1 MIYIF
6 LAFIASILLF
16 VWLKEKSL
24 YVIFP
29 WAYVQNFVLA
39 YMYTSGWA
47 GRGLCQ
53 GLLIIKE
60 FLLLWLFFHFLPKM
74 RVCGGGKW
82 LFPLKILAG
91 FTVWCF
97 LRYLAAVLL
106 QGQSAVGNLW
116 TLRVFSFPLQ
126 ILVVA
131 VGVAFTNPTF
141 AKQFVKHMTYFVSA
155 VALVGILVYVLPDL
169 NFWRDH
175 VNVAQYNA
183 EVKGESG
190 GNSGL
195 QQQLGGEDTQEA
207 EEGLPGNARGR
218 QEFAFISPFRAIGTV
233 CDAVGFGHLV
243 AFPLLLLAFCAPPG
257 WKKQLMIVV
266 TATALFVTFTRSAWI
281 FVAISALFILLRTKR
296 YKLVFG
302 TFGLVVLGL
311 AVWTPLSA
319 WYSDSLAFLSWTNP
333 QEGHTQGLV
342 WLYKEGLWNWQN
354 ILGQGLDAEV
364 YEGGYEIIL
373 IRFGFPALI
382 GALLFFFAVYHSLRN
397 SCYGSKPAF
406 LVAQTAPLAMV
417 LTMNTSYY
425 PFSFIPYLLP
435 WFAVGTC
442 LALVA
447 RTKHLNKWE
456 SHELATNN

>member
-6 LAFIASILLF
+6 LAFSASILLF
-16 VWLKEKSL
+16 LWLKEKSL

-39 YMYTSGWA
+39 WMYTSGWVS
-47 GRGLCQ
+47 RGSCQ

-82 LFPLKILAG
+82 LFPLKILAV
-91 FTVWCF
+91 FTGWCF
-97 LRYLAAVLL
+97 LRYFGAVLL
-106 QGQSAVGNLW
+106 QGQSALANLW

-131 VGVAFTNPTF
+131 VGVAFAKPTF
-141 AKQFVKHMTYFVSA
+141 AKRFVRHMAYFVSI
-155 VALVGILVYVLPDL
+155 VALAGIVVYLLPDL

-183 EVKGESG
+183 DVKGESG
-190 GNSGL
+190 DNSVL
-195 QQQLGGEDTQEA
+195 QQQLSGEDSQEA

-218 QEFAFISPFRAIGTV
+218 DEFAFISPFRAIGTV

-243 AFPLLLLAFCAPPG
+243 AFPLLLLAFCAPSG
-257 WKKQLMIVV
+257 WKHQILAGM
-266 TATALFVTFTRSAWI
+266 TAIALFLTFTRSAWI
-281 FVAISALFILLRTKR
+281 FVAISVVFVLLRCRR

-302 TFGLVVLGL
+302 SLALIILGL
-311 AVWTPLSA
+311 AVWTPMSEL
-319 WYSDSLAFLSWTNP
+319 YSDSLAFLSWTNP

-342 WLYKEGLWNWQN
+342 WLYKEGLWNWRN
-354 ILGQGLDAEV
+354 VLGQGLDAEV
-364 YEGGYEIIL
+364 YEGGYGIIL

-382 GALLFFFAVYHSLRN
+382 SSLMFFFAIYRALQNN
-397 SCYGSKPAF
+397 SYSGTPVF
-406 LVAQTAPLAMV
+406 LVAQAAPLAMV
-417 LTMNTSYY
+417 VTMNTSYY
-425 PFSFIPYLLP
+425 PFSFISYLLP
-435 WFAVGTC
+435 WFVIGTC

-447 RTKHLNKWE
+447 REKYLKYGE
-456 SHELATNN
+456 SHELAANN